1 MDKINYDKQNK
12 YVGNFDKLGSNRIK
26 IIPTTERT

>member
-1 MDKINYDKQNK
+1 MDKINYDEQNK
-12 YVGNFDKLGSNRIK
+12 YVVNFDKLRSNHIK